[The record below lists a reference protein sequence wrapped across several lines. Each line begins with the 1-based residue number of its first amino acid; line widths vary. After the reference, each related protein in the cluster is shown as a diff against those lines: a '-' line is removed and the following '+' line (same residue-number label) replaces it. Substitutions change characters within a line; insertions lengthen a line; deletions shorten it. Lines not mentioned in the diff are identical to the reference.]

1 MPPLAQMARWL
12 QLVLALVGLIGV
24 LAVLPGQVSGVAPC
38 PALGVV
44 PACYVVF
51 AGFALIIFST
61 LTSAR
66 YRFRILLAGWLPLFL
81 LALAGTLLEA
91 SGRQVC
97 PKSLGD
103 IPACYFSLGIIGL
116 IGAAYWVE
124 MRQKKKDV
132 DAIKR

>member
-1 MPPLAQMARWL
+1 MARWL
-12 QLVLALVGLIGV
+12 QLALALLGLIGV
-24 LAVLPGQVSGVAPC
+24 LAVLPGQVSGAAPC

-44 PACYVVF
+44 PACYVVL
-51 AGFALIIFST
+51 AGYALIIFST
-61 LTSAR
+61 LTPTR

-81 LALAGTLLEA
+81 LALTGTLLEA

-103 IPACYFSLGIIGL
+103 IPACYFSLGIICL

-124 MRQKKKDV
+124 KRQE
-132 DAIKR
+132 